1 VTARLALLVVA
12 ALVAAG
18 GAGATIPPPP
28 PQVDPVPTIS
38 IADATTHET
47 NVDTDAVL
55 DVTLSRP
62 SGDPVAVSWATSDG
76 RADST
81 DYVPASGTLTFAPGQ
96 TTAHVVVLI
105 KGDALDEPDETVFV
119 QLSGAKYATID
130 RGRAALTIVDDD
142 PAPLRLLDAF
152 VDARWSV
159 HRTYTKVTRFVIH
172 RPDRTA
178 VTVRCRGGGCPVR
191 VGAKL
196 RPGALV
202 DVRIE
207 ANYQPLIG
215 RVYQYR
221 IRAGKPP
228 RLSALCLPPGA
239 VSPRPC

>member
-1 VTARLALLVVA
+1 VITRLALLLTA

-18 GAGATIPPPP
+18 GAGATIPP
-28 PQVDPVPTIS
+28 QRDPIPTIS

-47 NVDTDAVL
+47 NVDTVAVL
-55 DVTLSRP
+55 DVTLSGP
-62 SGDPVAVSWATSDG
+62 SGDPVTVNWATADG
-76 RADST
+76 TADST
-81 DYVPASGTLTFAPGQ
+81 DYVPDSGTLTFGPGQ
-96 TTAHVVVLI
+96 IAAQIAVMI

-119 QLSGAKYATID
+119 QLSGANHATID
-130 RGRAALTIVDDD
+130 RGRATLTIVDDD
-142 PAPLRLLDAF
+142 PVPLRLLDAF

-159 HRTYTKVTRFVIH
+159 HRQYTQVTRFVIH
-172 RPDRTA
+172 RPASTA
-178 VTVRCRGGGCPVR
+178 VTVRCRGRGCPLR

-196 RPGALV
+196 RPGAVV

-228 RLSALCLPPGA
+228 RLTALCLPPGA
-239 VSPRPC
+239 LSPQRC

>member
-1 VTARLALLVVA
+1 MARLALVVVA
-12 ALVAAG
+12 ALAAAG
-18 GAGATIPPPP
+18 SAGGTIPPP
-28 PQVDPVPTIS
+28 PQVDPLPTIS

-55 DVTLSRP
+55 DVTPSAP
-62 SGDPVAVSWATSDG
+62 SGDPVTVNWATADG
-76 RADST
+76 TADST
-81 DYVPASGTLTFAPGQ
+81 DYVPDSGTLTFKPGQ
-96 TTAHVVVLI
+96 TTARVVVLI

-119 QLSGAKYATID
+119 QLSEARNATID
-130 RGRAALTIVDDD
+130 RGRATLTIVDDD

-159 HRTYTKVTRFVIH
+159 HRKYTLVTRFVIH
-172 RPDRTA
+172 RPDRTS
-178 VTVRCRGGGCPVR
+178 VTVRCHGKGCPVR
-191 VGAKL
+191 LGAKL

-207 ANYQPLIG
+207 AKYQPLIG

-221 IRAGKPP
+221 IRAGKAP
-228 RLSALCLPPGA
+228 RLIALCLPPGA

>member
-1 VTARLALLVVA
+1 MLRVGVPLIA
-12 ALVAAG
+12 ALVLAG
-18 GAGATIPPPP
+18 GAAATIPP
-28 PQVDPVPTIS
+28 QRDPIPTIS

-62 SGDPVAVSWATSDG
+62 SGDPVTVNWATADG
-76 RADST
+76 TADST
-81 DYVPASGTLTFAPGQ
+81 DYLPGSGTLTYPPGQ
-96 TTAHVVVLI
+96 TSAHIVVLI

-119 QLSGAKYATID
+119 QLSDAGYATID
-130 RGRAALTIVDDD
+130 RGRATLTIADDD
-142 PAPLRLLDAF
+142 PAPLRLLDAS
-152 VDARWSV
+152 VDVRWSV
-159 HRTYTKVTRFVIH
+159 HRKYTKVTRFLIH
-172 RPDRTA
+172 RPSGTA
-178 VTVRCRGGGCPVR
+178 VAVRCRGGGCPLR

-221 IRAGKPP
+221 IRAGKQP
-228 RLSALCLPPGA
+228 RLTALCLPPGA
-239 VSPRPC
+239 LSPEPC